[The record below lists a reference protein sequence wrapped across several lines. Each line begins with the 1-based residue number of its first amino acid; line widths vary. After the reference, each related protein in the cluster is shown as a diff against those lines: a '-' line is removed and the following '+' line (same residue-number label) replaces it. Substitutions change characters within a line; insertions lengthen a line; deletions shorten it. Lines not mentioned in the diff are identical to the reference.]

1 MNEKLKTW
9 LKEMVTSSTKVSS
22 KRIIAIFVVLNLIA
36 FSYVATFTTYIIPIA
51 MFDTLAILSGGL
63 FGGTVIER
71 FSNQKTNG
79 TTTDRS
85 SENNCGDLQ

>member
-1 MNEKLKTW
+1 MKEKLLFW
-9 LKEMVTSSTKVSS
+9 VKELTSSSTKVSS
-22 KRIIAIFVVLNLIA
+22 KRIIAIFVVINLIA

-79 TTTDRS
+79 RNNQENI
-85 SENNCGDLQ
+85 ENNS

>member
-1 MNEKLKTW
+1 MNEKLRLW
-9 LKEMVTSSTKVSS
+9 VKELVSNSTKVSS
-22 KRIIAIFVVLNLIA
+22 KRIIAIFVVINLIA

-71 FSNQKTNG
+71 FTKQAKNG
-79 TTTDRS
+79 STTENT
-85 SENNCGDLQ
+85 SEINS